1 MKKSNRTNA
10 FLGALAILLIAA
22 AAPAA
27 QAQVRITE
35 VAPWSSGNSPVGADW
50 FELTNTGNSAM
61 SLSGWKIDD
70 DSAAFGS
77 AVAMSGISSIAAGES
92 VIFIETSSAAT
103 ITSFVSTWFNGNK
116 PAGLQIGM
124 YSGSGVGLGTG
135 GDQVN
140 VFDASGVLQAA
151 VKFGASDGVSPY
163 QTFDNA
169 LGVNGTGTTISLLS
183 VTGTNGAFVALADS
197 AEIGSPGSI
206 ATVVPEPA
214 SYALMLGG
222 LVLIGALGRRTRNS
236 KN

>member
-1 MKKSNRTNA
+1 MKNSIRTNA
-10 FLGALAILLIAA
+10 LLGALATLLIVG
-22 AAPAA
+22 APAA

-35 VAPWSSGNSPVGADW
+35 VAPWSSGNSPIAADW
-50 FELTNTGNSAM
+50 FELTNTGSSAV
-61 SLSGWKIDD
+61 SLTGWKMDD
-70 DSAAFGS
+70 DSAAFSS
-77 AVAMSGISSIAAGES
+77 AVAMSGIGSIGAGES

-103 ITSFVSTWFNGNK
+103 VTSFISTWFNGAK

-124 YSGSGVGLGTG
+124 YSGSGVGLGAG

-151 VKFGASDGVSPY
+151 IKFGTSDSTSPF

-169 LGVNGTGTTISLLS
+169 QGVNGTGTTISLLS
-183 VTGTNGAFVALADS
+183 VTGSNGAFVALGDS
-197 AEIGSPGSI
+197 GEIGSPGSI

-214 SYALMLGG
+214 SYALLLGG
-222 LVLIGALGRRTRNS
+222 LVLIGALGRRAR

>member
-1 MKKSNRTNA
+1 MKTSIRTNA
-10 FLGALAILLIAA
+10 LLAALATLAVA

-27 QAQVRITE
+27 QAQIRITE
-35 VAPWSSGNSPVGADW
+35 VAPWSSGNSPIAADW
-50 FELTNTGNSAM
+50 FELTNTGSSAV
-61 SLSGWKIDD
+61 SLTGWKMDD
-70 DSAAFGS
+70 DSAAFSS
-77 AVAMSGISSIAAGES
+77 AVAMSGIGSIAAGES

-124 YSGSGVGLGTG
+124 YSGSGVGLGAG

-140 VFDASGVLQAA
+140 VFDVSGVLQAA
-151 VKFGASDGVSPY
+151 IKFGTSDSTLPF

-169 LGVNGTGTTISLLS
+169 QGVNGTGTTISLFS
-183 VTGTNGAFVALADS
+183 VTGTNGAFVALGDS
-197 AEIGSPGSI
+197 TEIGSPGTI
-206 ATVVPEPA
+206 ATVVPEPT

-222 LVLIGALGRRTRNS
+222 LVLIGALGRRARNA